1 MEALCQAV
9 IGEMVADGRPSD
21 DVAML
26 AARLTPLGDR
36 LVSRWPAQAE
46 TLASIRHLMRR
57 WLHHHGVTEDQTYDV
72 MVACQEA
79 CANAVE
85 HAYAPGE
92 EAFEVEAEL
101 RDRTIEITVRD
112 HGVLAQPAWTAPRPW
127 DADHAGADGQRA
139 GRAHRGWHRRRAAAG
154 ARRTGHRM
162 TSLAELED
170 EWHDDVPVARLRG
183 EVDASNAGECGDHL
197 RALLSNRSVALVVD
211 LSETTYLD
219 SAGINVLF
227 ALAEEMR
234 GRQQHLGLVVGDS
247 SPISRMIS
255 LTGLDRTVAVHP
267 TLPQA
272 LDGAGED
279 A

>member
-1 MEALCQAV
+1 M
-9 IGEMVADGRPSD
+9 S
-21 DVAML
+21 
-26 AARLTPLGDR
+26 
-36 LVSRWPAQAE
+36 
-46 TLASIRHLMRR
+46 
-57 WLHHHGVTEDQTYDV
+57 
-72 MVACQEA
+72 
-79 CANAVE
+79 
-85 HAYAPGE
+85 
-92 EAFEVEAEL
+92 
-101 RDRTIEITVRD
+101 
-112 HGVLAQPAWTAPRPW
+112 
-127 DADHAGADGQRA
+127 
-139 GRAHRGWHRRRAAAG
+139 
-154 ARRTGHRM
+154 
-162 TSLAELED
+162 SLAELED

-183 EVDASNAGECGDHL
+183 EIDASNAGECGDYL

-247 SPISRMIS
+247 SPIARMVS
-255 LTGLDRTVAVHP
+255 LTGLDRTVTVHP